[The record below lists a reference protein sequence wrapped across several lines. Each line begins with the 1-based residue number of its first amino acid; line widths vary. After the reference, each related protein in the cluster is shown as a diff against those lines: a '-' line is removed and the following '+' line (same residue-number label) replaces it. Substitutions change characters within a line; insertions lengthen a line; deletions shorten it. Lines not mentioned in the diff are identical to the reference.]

1 MVLLD
6 TPFSFYIKTSRARL
20 PLSTSYFEVK
30 VVSLLFRHTLRVHM
44 PAADRHLHSTS
55 YNLSR
60 RLSSA
65 RDASPPLRALG
76 RRKHLLMVAAPV
88 RAHSLCALTLSPQS
102 VAVHALARFG
112 CEPTIACRVPRRV
125 KAARPC
131 PGSAPQP
138 STLSLL
144 LLLHASLNASLST
157 SPRAVCPK
165 AFTPRARCRGHLSD
179 THSCASLVLTSR

>member
-20 PLSTSYFEVK
+20 LLSTSYIEVK

-65 RDASPPLRALG
+65 RDASPPMRALG

-112 CEPTIACRVPRRV
+112 CEPTIACRVPRLCQSRSSV
-125 KAARPC
+125 SRLRSTTFHSIAPAVAPRKSTRKSVDKSARC
-131 PGSAPQP
+131 LSQGFHAEGSLPRAPQ
-138 STLSLL
+138 
-144 LLLHASLNASLST
+144 
-157 SPRAVCPK
+157 
-165 AFTPRARCRGHLSD
+165 
-179 THSCASLVLTSR
+179 

>member
-20 PLSTSYFEVK
+20 LLSTSYFEVK

-44 PAADRHLHSTS
+44 PAADRVTYTQHFLQS
-55 YNLSR
+55 LSR

-65 RDASPPLRALG
+65 RDASPPMRALG

-112 CEPTIACRVPRRV
+112 CEPTIACRVPRLCQSRSSV
-125 KAARPC
+125 SRLRSTTFHSIAPAVAPRKSTRKSVDKSARSLSQGFHAE
-131 PGSAPQP
+131 GSLPRAPQ
-138 STLSLL
+138 
-144 LLLHASLNASLST
+144 
-157 SPRAVCPK
+157 
-165 AFTPRARCRGHLSD
+165 
-179 THSCASLVLTSR
+179 